1 MRIPAREPRL
11 AACRDGRALIL
22 AIGALAVAAACFS
35 VFISLKARQA
45 KSGGPVASGLRPV
58 PPLLPLAAPLQP
70 FRLTRQDG
78 SEFDSAA
85 MRGSVWVVDF
95 IFTRCPGP
103 CRAMSNQMAAI
114 AQARRND
121 TGLRFLTI
129 TVDPEYDT
137 PEILASY
144 AAELGADPARWTFLT
159 GRKSEVYR
167 IIRDIFKLPVE
178 ELEAPGEHG
187 PIAHST
193 RFVLVDA
200 RSEIRGYYDGL
211 DAADRARLS
220 AALDALLSLSADR

>member
-1 MRIPAREPRL
+1 MRIPCREPRL
-11 AACRDGRALIL
+11 AASRDGRAFVL
-22 AIGALAVAAACFS
+22 AIGALAVVAAAFS
-35 VFISLKARQA
+35 VLISLKAREA
-45 KSGGPVASGLRPV
+45 RSGGQAASGPRTAPA
-58 PPLLPLAAPLQP
+58 LLPLAAPLQP
-70 FRLTRQDG
+70 FRLISQEG
-78 SEFDSAA
+78 SEFDSAG

-114 AQARRND
+114 AQARKND
-121 TGLRFLTI
+121 PGLRFLTI

-137 PEILASY
+137 PEVLAAY
-144 AAELGADPARWTFLT
+144 AGELGADPARWTFLT
-159 GRKSEVYR
+159 GRKTEVYR

-211 DAADRARLS
+211 DARDRSRLS
-220 AALDALLSLSADR
+220 AALDALLPQSAGR